1 MSSSD
6 TTVTVT
12 FSADEYAAVAEQAA
26 QRDTPLD
33 TYIRQAASERARD
46 GKSKGALLEEIATRR
61 GQSIEEFL
69 KPGFLIGAADIVDA
83 ELDRRLHNARSTEET
98 DR

>member
-1 MSSSD
+1 M
-6 TTVTVT
+6 
-12 FSADEYAAVAEQAA
+12 
-26 QRDTPLD
+26 
-33 TYIRQAASERARD
+33 
-46 GKSKGALLEEIATRR
+46 LEEIATRR

-69 KPGFLIGAADIVDA
+69 KPGFLIDAADIVDA